1 MKVFLKRVGLGQ
13 YEKTL
18 KIEDDY
24 EMPLIRAALIDY
36 ISKLGIVD
44 IQNSNDKYNEMHN
57 KALRLINHLDYKNAE
72 LELNK
77 TSDQVI

>member
-18 KIEDDY
+18 KIEDNY

-57 KALRLINHLDYKNAE
+57 KALRLINDLDYKNAE
-72 LELNK
+72 LEWNK

>member
-18 KIEDDY
+18 KIEDHY

-57 KALRLINHLDYKNAE
+57 KALRLINDLDYKNAE
-72 LELNK
+72 LEWNK